1 MAAKYLKKKNVKEK
15 KSMAEVQDTV
25 AKIIEDIR
33 LNGDEAVR
41 KYSLKFDNWAP
52 ASFRISDEELAQI
65 AETVAPIEKQTI
77 HFMEDSV
84 RRFAQKQLDMINDFE
99 LDLFPGVTLGQKTVP
114 IAASGSYVP
123 GGTYPIVAS
132 ANMSITP
139 AVVAG
144 VKRVVA
150 VTPPFKGQ
158 IPNRTAYAMASAGAH
173 EVYCLGGVQGVVAMA
188 LGTETIKP
196 VDIIVGP
203 GNKYVAEA
211 KRQLFGEVGIDLFAG
226 PSEALIICDET
237 ADVEII
243 AGDVIGQAEH
253 GFESEVVLICTNE
266 DFALKVM
273 AEVDR
278 QLSVLETQEV
288 AKVCWGNNG
297 EVVVVDSLEEA
308 VEVADFYAS
317 EHVETQTKDDDYVL
331 ANLTNYGSLFVG
343 PYSTVA
349 LGDKGIGTNH
359 ILPTM
364 KAGRYTGGLWVG
376 MFLKTLTY
384 QRCKEEGL
392 KYVAPYAS
400 ISCAME
406 GMMAHKHSIDKRLE
420 KYNLPIPAYN
430 K

>member
-1 MAAKYLKKKNVKEK
+1 MQKYLKKRAAKEK
-15 KSMAEVQDTV
+15 KSMQETQDIV
-25 AKIIEDIR
+25 ANIIEDIR
-33 LNGDEAVR
+33 SNGDEAVK
-41 KYSLKFDNWAP
+41 KYSMKFDKWAP
-52 ASFRISDEELAQI
+52 DTFRISEEQI
-65 AETVAPIEKQTI
+65 DQMAKTVSPIEKQTI

-84 RRFAQKQLDMINDFE
+84 RRFAQKQFDMINDFDI
-99 LDLFPGVTLGQKTVP
+99 DLFPGVTLGQRTIP
-114 IAASGSYVP
+114 IGASGSYVP

-139 AVVAG
+139 AIVAG

-150 VTPPFKGQ
+150 ITPPFGGK
-158 IPNRTAYAMASAGAH
+158 IPNRTIYAMASAGAH

-196 VDIIVGP
+196 VDKIVGP

-211 KRQLFGEVGIDLFAG
+211 KRQLFGEVGIDLPAG

-243 AGDVIGQAEH
+243 AGDVIAQAEH
-253 GFESEVVLICTNE
+253 GFESEVVLISTNE
-266 DFALKVM
+266 AFAVKVM
-273 AEVDR
+273 AEVEK
-278 QLSVLETQEV
+278 QISVLETREV
-288 AKVCWGNNG
+288 ASVCWGNNG

-331 ANLTNYGSLFVG
+331 ANLKNYGSLFVG

-364 KAGRYTGGLWVG
+364 KAGRYTGGMWVG

-384 QRCKEEGL
+384 QKCEEGGL

-420 KYNLPIPAYN
+420 KYNMPIPTYT

>member
-1 MAAKYLKKKNVKEK
+1 M
-15 KSMAEVQDTV
+15 
-25 AKIIEDIR
+25 
-33 LNGDEAVR
+33 
-41 KYSLKFDNWAP
+41 
-52 ASFRISDEELAQI
+52 SFN
-65 AETVAPIEKQTI
+65 T
-77 HFMEDSV
+77 
-84 RRFAQKQLDMINDFE
+84 
-99 LDLFPGVTLGQKTVP
+99 
-114 IAASGSYVP
+114 
-123 GGTYPIVAS
+123 
-132 ANMSITP
+132 
-139 AVVAG
+139 
-144 VKRVVA
+144 
-150 VTPPFKGQ
+150 
-158 IPNRTAYAMASAGAH
+158 GAH

-196 VDIIVGP
+196 VDKIVGP
-203 GNKYVAEA
+203 GNKFVAEA
-211 KRQLFGEVGIDLFAG
+211 KRQLFGEVGIDLPAG

-237 ADVEII
+237 ADVNII
-243 AGDVIGQAEH
+243 AGDVIAQAEH
-253 GFESEVVLICTNE
+253 GFESEVVLTSTNE
-266 DFALKVM
+266 AFALKVM
-273 AEVDR
+273 TEVDK
-278 QLSVLETQEV
+278 QISVLETKEV
-288 AKVCWGNNG
+288 ASVCWANNG

-308 VEVADFYAS
+308 VAVADVYAS

-364 KAGRYTGGLWVG
+364 KAARYTGGMWVG

-384 QRCKEEGL
+384 QKCEEQGL

-420 KYNLPIPAYN
+420 KYNLPIPTYN